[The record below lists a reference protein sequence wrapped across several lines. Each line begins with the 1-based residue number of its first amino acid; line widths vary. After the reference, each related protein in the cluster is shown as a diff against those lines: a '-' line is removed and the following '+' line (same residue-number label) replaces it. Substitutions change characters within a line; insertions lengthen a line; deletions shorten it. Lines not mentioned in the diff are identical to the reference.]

1 MSITSLALSRRT
13 FSGVVL
19 VGIFV
24 YGLSLLVGY
33 PSQENP
39 EFTIRQA
46 VVTTYFPGL
55 SAAQVEDLITKQ
67 VEEEIRRIPEVEHI
81 ESSSRTGV
89 SLIKVIVYDRYFE
102 LDNIWTD
109 LRNRMNDLV
118 GQLPDGSRGPFVDDD
133 FGRVAVAS
141 IALTGHGFDYAEM
154 RDVAS
159 DLRDQLY
166 TTDGVSQVVIHGIQ
180 EENVFLEVNG
190 ARLSQLGV
198 ELSSIVQTLEG
209 QNIVM
214 PGGSIDVDG
223 QEFVFEPTGSFAS
236 LDQIE
241 DLVISIRGGAG
252 VVRLG
257 ELLTVRRDYVD
268 PQDKPAFYQGEP
280 ALVLEVAMSSG
291 GNVVELGKRLEK
303 EVSRF
308 EANLPV
314 GYQLNFATFQPKI
327 VEVSISDFMGNLYQT
342 VAIVLIVVV
351 LFLGWRTGIV
361 VGMIVPLTLLLALPF
376 MNLLNIPFHGV
387 SIAAM
392 IISLGLLVDN
402 GVVMAEEIRTRV
414 QAGEDRYAAAISA
427 GGALGMPLLTSSLTT
442 ILAFMP
448 LMLAENS
455 TGEYMRSLSQVIA
468 ITLLSSWVLALFATP
483 VLCVWF
489 VPEVD
494 DKKEPE
500 SASMV
505 GMVASYRGLVGTAL
519 RHRAIFLLGMGVLF
533 IGGLVLFR
541 QVPNQFMP
549 LSERS
554 QYMVF
559 LDLAAGTHVEHTRDE
574 ALRLATWLRDTEE
587 NPDVEDHIIYVGYG
601 GPRFVLNFAPSD
613 PAPHR
618 AFVLV
623 NTVAG
628 ADVGRQI
635 ERTRNYLDAGF
646 PDVRARVQRLSQG
659 TSEVGAVDIRV
670 SGPDREVLVAL
681 ADQASE
687 AMAAVPGIANLRD
700 DWENRVGRVIVDVDQ
715 YQARLAKVSSQETA
729 GSLQLLFSGVNVSEF
744 REGDLSLP
752 IVARSDKS
760 GRHRLDQVATTDIYS
775 AARGA
780 SVPLLQIA
788 DFDVVWEL
796 GEVSRRDMTRTVTI
810 SANHPRL
817 SADELVAAILPAL
830 EALELSEGYSI
841 EVGGEVENSA
851 KARAALF
858 ASVPTCGL
866 LIVLLLVFQF
876 NSLRKPLTIMLTIPL
891 SLIGAALGLWIT
903 GASFG
908 FAPLLGL
915 LSLAGIIINNAIVL
929 IDRIETQT
937 LAGLTEHDAI
947 IEAAAQR
954 LRPILMTTLTTIL
967 GLMPLMFFGGSLWF
981 GMSVVI
987 AFGLGVGTLLT
998 LGVVPVLYATLF
1010 RIATPPPT

>member
-1 MSITSLALSRRT
+1 
-13 FSGVVL
+13 
-19 VGIFV
+19 
-24 YGLSLLVGY
+24 
-33 PSQENP
+33 
-39 EFTIRQA
+39 
-46 VVTTYFPGL
+46 
-55 SAAQVEDLITKQ
+55 
-67 VEEEIRRIPEVEHI
+67 
-81 ESSSRTGV
+81 
-89 SLIKVIVYDRYFE
+89 
-102 LDNIWTD
+102 
-109 LRNRMNDLV
+109 
-118 GQLPDGSRGPFVDDD
+118 
-133 FGRVAVAS
+133 
-141 IALTGHGFDYAEM
+141 
-154 RDVAS
+154 
-159 DLRDQLY
+159 
-166 TTDGVSQVVIHGIQ
+166 
-180 EENVFLEVNG
+180 
-190 ARLSQLGV
+190 
-198 ELSSIVQTLEG
+198 
-209 QNIVM
+209 
-214 PGGSIDVDG
+214 
-223 QEFVFEPTGSFAS
+223 
-236 LDQIE
+236 
-241 DLVISIRGGAG
+241 
-252 VVRLG
+252 
-257 ELLTVRRDYVD
+257 
-268 PQDKPAFYQGEP
+268 
-280 ALVLEVAMSSG
+280 G

-303 EVSRF
+303 EVSRV

-628 ADVGRQI
+628 ADVGQQI

-715 YQARLAKVSSQETA
+715 YQARRAKVSSQETA

-851 KARAALF
+851 KARAALV

-929 IDRIETQT
+929 IDR
-937 LAGLTEHDAI
+937 
-947 IEAAAQR
+947 
-954 LRPILMTTLTTIL
+954 
-967 GLMPLMFFGGSLWF
+967 
-981 GMSVVI
+981 
-987 AFGLGVGTLLT
+987 
-998 LGVVPVLYATLF
+998 
-1010 RIATPPPT
+1010 

>member
-489 VPEVD
+489 VPEVG

-559 LDLAAGTHVEHTRDE
+559 LNLAAGTHVEHTRDE

-628 ADVGRQI
+628 ADVGQQI

>member
-198 ELSSIVQTLEG
+198 ELSSIVKTLEG

-241 DLVISIRGGAG
+241 DLAISIRGGAG

-489 VPEVD
+489 VPEVG

-628 ADVGRQI
+628 ADVGQQI

-729 GSLQLLFSGVNVSEF
+729 GTLQLLFSGVNVSEF

-817 SADELVAAILPAL
+817 SADELVTAILPAL
-830 EALELSEGYSI
+830 EALERPAGYSI

-876 NSLRKPLTIMLTIPL
+876 NSLRKPLTIILTIPL

-937 LAGLTEHDAI
+937 LAGLTEYDAI

-1010 RIATPPPT
+1010 RVATPS

>member
-241 DLVISIRGGAG
+241 DLAISIRGGAG

-628 ADVGRQI
+628 ADVGQQI

-937 LAGLTEHDAI
+937 LAGLTEYDAI

>member
-24 YGLSLLVGY
+24 YGLSLLIGY

-198 ELSSIVQTLEG
+198 ELSSIVKTLEG

-628 ADVGRQI
+628 ADVGQQI

-1010 RIATPPPT
+1010 RVATPTPS

>member
-468 ITLLSSWVLALFATP
+468 IRCSHPGYWL
-483 VLCVWF
+483 
-489 VPEVD
+489 
-494 DKKEPE
+494 
-500 SASMV
+500 
-505 GMVASYRGLVGTAL
+505 
-519 RHRAIFLLGMGVLF
+519 FLLRPF
-533 IGGLVLFR
+533 
-541 QVPNQFMP
+541 
-549 LSERS
+549 S
-554 QYMVF
+554 
-559 LDLAAGTHVEHTRDE
+559 
-574 ALRLATWLRDTEE
+574 
-587 NPDVEDHIIYVGYG
+587 
-601 GPRFVLNFAPSD
+601 
-613 PAPHR
+613 
-618 AFVLV
+618 
-623 NTVAG
+623 
-628 ADVGRQI
+628 
-635 ERTRNYLDAGF
+635 
-646 PDVRARVQRLSQG
+646 
-659 TSEVGAVDIRV
+659 V
-670 SGPDREVLVAL
+670 SGSCPRWTTKRSPRVPAW
-681 ADQASE
+681 SE
-687 AMAAVPGIANLRD
+687 WLHPTAA
-700 DWENRVGRVIVDVDQ
+700 
-715 YQARLAKVSSQETA
+715 
-729 GSLQLLFSGVNVSEF
+729 
-744 REGDLSLP
+744 
-752 IVARSDKS
+752 
-760 GRHRLDQVATTDIYS
+760 
-775 AARGA
+775 
-780 SVPLLQIA
+780 
-788 DFDVVWEL
+788 
-796 GEVSRRDMTRTVTI
+796 
-810 SANHPRL
+810 
-817 SADELVAAILPAL
+817 
-830 EALELSEGYSI
+830 
-841 EVGGEVENSA
+841 
-851 KARAALF
+851 
-858 ASVPTCGL
+858 
-866 LIVLLLVFQF
+866 
-876 NSLRKPLTIMLTIPL
+876 
-891 SLIGAALGLWIT
+891 
-903 GASFG
+903 
-908 FAPLLGL
+908 
-915 LSLAGIIINNAIVL
+915 
-929 IDRIETQT
+929 
-937 LAGLTEHDAI
+937 
-947 IEAAAQR
+947 
-954 LRPILMTTLTTIL
+954 
-967 GLMPLMFFGGSLWF
+967 
-981 GMSVVI
+981 
-987 AFGLGVGTLLT
+987 
-998 LGVVPVLYATLF
+998 
-1010 RIATPPPT
+1010 

>member
-1 MSITSLALSRRT
+1 M
-13 FSGVVL
+13 
-19 VGIFV
+19 
-24 YGLSLLVGY
+24 
-33 PSQENP
+33 
-39 EFTIRQA
+39 
-46 VVTTYFPGL
+46 
-55 SAAQVEDLITKQ
+55 
-67 VEEEIRRIPEVEHI
+67 
-81 ESSSRTGV
+81 
-89 SLIKVIVYDRYFE
+89 
-102 LDNIWTD
+102 
-109 LRNRMNDLV
+109 
-118 GQLPDGSRGPFVDDD
+118 
-133 FGRVAVAS
+133 
-141 IALTGHGFDYAEM
+141 
-154 RDVAS
+154 
-159 DLRDQLY
+159 
-166 TTDGVSQVVIHGIQ
+166 
-180 EENVFLEVNG
+180 
-190 ARLSQLGV
+190 
-198 ELSSIVQTLEG
+198 
-209 QNIVM
+209 
-214 PGGSIDVDG
+214 
-223 QEFVFEPTGSFAS
+223 
-236 LDQIE
+236 
-241 DLVISIRGGAG
+241 
-252 VVRLG
+252 
-257 ELLTVRRDYVD
+257 
-268 PQDKPAFYQGEP
+268 
-280 ALVLEVAMSSG
+280 
-291 GNVVELGKRLEK
+291 
-303 EVSRF
+303 
-308 EANLPV
+308 
-314 GYQLNFATFQPKI
+314 
-327 VEVSISDFMGNLYQT
+327 
-342 VAIVLIVVV
+342 
-351 LFLGWRTGIV
+351 
-361 VGMIVPLTLLLALPF
+361 
-376 MNLLNIPFHGV
+376 
-387 SIAAM
+387 
-392 IISLGLLVDN
+392 
-402 GVVMAEEIRTRV
+402 
-414 QAGEDRYAAAISA
+414 
-427 GGALGMPLLTSSLTT
+427 
-442 ILAFMP
+442 
-448 LMLAENS
+448 
-455 TGEYMRSLSQVIA
+455 
-468 ITLLSSWVLALFATP
+468 
-483 VLCVWF
+483 
-489 VPEVD
+489 
-494 DKKEPE
+494 
-500 SASMV
+500 
-505 GMVASYRGLVGTAL
+505 
-519 RHRAIFLLGMGVLF
+519 
-533 IGGLVLFR
+533 
-541 QVPNQFMP
+541 
-549 LSERS
+549 
-554 QYMVF
+554 
-559 LDLAAGTHVEHTRDE
+559 
-574 ALRLATWLRDTEE
+574 
-587 NPDVEDHIIYVGYG
+587 
-601 GPRFVLNFAPSD
+601 
-613 PAPHR
+613 
-618 AFVLV
+618 LV

-628 ADVGRQI
+628 ADVGQQI

-729 GSLQLLFSGVNVSEF
+729 GTLQLLFSGVNVSEF

-780 SVPLLQIA
+780 SVSLLQIA

-796 GEVSRRDMTRTVTI
+796 GEISRRDMTRTVTI
-810 SANHPRL
+810 SASHPRL

>member
-1 MSITSLALSRRT
+1 
-13 FSGVVL
+13 
-19 VGIFV
+19 
-24 YGLSLLVGY
+24 
-33 PSQENP
+33 
-39 EFTIRQA
+39 
-46 VVTTYFPGL
+46 
-55 SAAQVEDLITKQ
+55 
-67 VEEEIRRIPEVEHI
+67 
-81 ESSSRTGV
+81 
-89 SLIKVIVYDRYFE
+89 
-102 LDNIWTD
+102 
-109 LRNRMNDLV
+109 
-118 GQLPDGSRGPFVDDD
+118 
-133 FGRVAVAS
+133 
-141 IALTGHGFDYAEM
+141 
-154 RDVAS
+154 
-159 DLRDQLY
+159 
-166 TTDGVSQVVIHGIQ
+166 
-180 EENVFLEVNG
+180 
-190 ARLSQLGV
+190 
-198 ELSSIVQTLEG
+198 
-209 QNIVM
+209 
-214 PGGSIDVDG
+214 
-223 QEFVFEPTGSFAS
+223 
-236 LDQIE
+236 
-241 DLVISIRGGAG
+241 
-252 VVRLG
+252 
-257 ELLTVRRDYVD
+257 
-268 PQDKPAFYQGEP
+268 
-280 ALVLEVAMSSG
+280 
-291 GNVVELGKRLEK
+291 
-303 EVSRF
+303 
-308 EANLPV
+308 
-314 GYQLNFATFQPKI
+314 
-327 VEVSISDFMGNLYQT
+327 
-342 VAIVLIVVV
+342 
-351 LFLGWRTGIV
+351 
-361 VGMIVPLTLLLALPF
+361 
-376 MNLLNIPFHGV
+376 
-387 SIAAM
+387 
-392 IISLGLLVDN
+392 
-402 GVVMAEEIRTRV
+402 
-414 QAGEDRYAAAISA
+414 
-427 GGALGMPLLTSSLTT
+427 
-442 ILAFMP
+442 
-448 LMLAENS
+448 
-455 TGEYMRSLSQVIA
+455 
-468 ITLLSSWVLALFATP
+468 
-483 VLCVWF
+483 
-489 VPEVD
+489 
-494 DKKEPE
+494 
-500 SASMV
+500 
-505 GMVASYRGLVGTAL
+505 
-519 RHRAIFLLGMGVLF
+519 
-533 IGGLVLFR
+533 
-541 QVPNQFMP
+541 
-549 LSERS
+549 
-554 QYMVF
+554 MVF

-628 ADVGRQI
+628 ADVGQQI

-670 SGPDREVLVAL
+670 SGPDREALVAL
-681 ADQASE
+681 AGQASE
-687 AMAAVPGIANLRD
+687 AMAALPGIANLRD

-715 YQARLAKVSSQETA
+715 YQARLAQVSSQETA
-729 GSLQLLFSGVNVSEF
+729 GTLQLLFSGVDVSEF

-817 SADELVAAILPAL
+817 SAAELVAESLPAL
-830 EALELSEGYSI
+830 EALKLPEGYSI

>member
-109 LRNRMNDLV
+109 LRNRMADLV

-257 ELLTVRRDYVD
+257 ELLKVRRDYVD

-489 VPEVD
+489 VPEVG

-519 RHRAIFLLGMGVLF
+519 RHRVIFLLGMGVLF

-628 ADVGRQI
+628 ADVGQQI

-729 GSLQLLFSGVNVSEF
+729 GTLQLLFSGVNVSEF

-780 SVPLLQIA
+780 SVSLLQIA

-796 GEVSRRDMTRTVTI
+796 GEISRRDMTRTVTI
-810 SANHPRL
+810 SASHPRL

>member
-141 IALTGHGFDYAEM
+141 IALTGQGFDYAEM

-198 ELSSIVQTLEG
+198 ELSSIVKTLEG

-628 ADVGRQI
+628 ADVGQQI

-830 EALELSEGYSI
+830 EALERPAGYSI

-1010 RIATPPPT
+1010 RVATPS

>member
-1 MSITSLALSRRT
+1 
-13 FSGVVL
+13 
-19 VGIFV
+19 
-24 YGLSLLVGY
+24 
-33 PSQENP
+33 
-39 EFTIRQA
+39 
-46 VVTTYFPGL
+46 
-55 SAAQVEDLITKQ
+55 
-67 VEEEIRRIPEVEHI
+67 
-81 ESSSRTGV
+81 
-89 SLIKVIVYDRYFE
+89 
-102 LDNIWTD
+102 
-109 LRNRMNDLV
+109 MNDLV

-628 ADVGRQI
+628 ADVGQQI

>member
-628 ADVGRQI
+628 ADVGQQI

>member
-141 IALTGHGFDYAEM
+141 IALTGQGFDYAEM

-198 ELSSIVQTLEG
+198 ELSSIVKTLEG

-414 QAGEDRYAAAISA
+414 QAGEDRYEAAISA

-505 GMVASYRGLVGTAL
+505 GMVASYRGLVATAL

-533 IGGLVLFR
+533 IGGLILFR

-628 ADVGRQI
+628 ADVGQQI

>member
-1 MSITSLALSRRT
+1 
-13 FSGVVL
+13 
-19 VGIFV
+19 
-24 YGLSLLVGY
+24 
-33 PSQENP
+33 
-39 EFTIRQA
+39 
-46 VVTTYFPGL
+46 
-55 SAAQVEDLITKQ
+55 
-67 VEEEIRRIPEVEHI
+67 
-81 ESSSRTGV
+81 
-89 SLIKVIVYDRYFE
+89 
-102 LDNIWTD
+102 
-109 LRNRMNDLV
+109 
-118 GQLPDGSRGPFVDDD
+118 
-133 FGRVAVAS
+133 
-141 IALTGHGFDYAEM
+141 
-154 RDVAS
+154 
-159 DLRDQLY
+159 
-166 TTDGVSQVVIHGIQ
+166 
-180 EENVFLEVNG
+180 
-190 ARLSQLGV
+190 
-198 ELSSIVQTLEG
+198 
-209 QNIVM
+209 
-214 PGGSIDVDG
+214 
-223 QEFVFEPTGSFAS
+223 
-236 LDQIE
+236 
-241 DLVISIRGGAG
+241 
-252 VVRLG
+252 
-257 ELLTVRRDYVD
+257 
-268 PQDKPAFYQGEP
+268 
-280 ALVLEVAMSSG
+280 
-291 GNVVELGKRLEK
+291 
-303 EVSRF
+303 
-308 EANLPV
+308 
-314 GYQLNFATFQPKI
+314 
-327 VEVSISDFMGNLYQT
+327 
-342 VAIVLIVVV
+342 
-351 LFLGWRTGIV
+351 
-361 VGMIVPLTLLLALPF
+361 
-376 MNLLNIPFHGV
+376 
-387 SIAAM
+387 
-392 IISLGLLVDN
+392 
-402 GVVMAEEIRTRV
+402 
-414 QAGEDRYAAAISA
+414 
-427 GGALGMPLLTSSLTT
+427 
-442 ILAFMP
+442 
-448 LMLAENS
+448 
-455 TGEYMRSLSQVIA
+455 
-468 ITLLSSWVLALFATP
+468 
-483 VLCVWF
+483 
-489 VPEVD
+489 
-494 DKKEPE
+494 
-500 SASMV
+500 
-505 GMVASYRGLVGTAL
+505 
-519 RHRAIFLLGMGVLF
+519 
-533 IGGLVLFR
+533 
-541 QVPNQFMP
+541 
-549 LSERS
+549 
-554 QYMVF
+554 
-559 LDLAAGTHVEHTRDE
+559 
-574 ALRLATWLRDTEE
+574 
-587 NPDVEDHIIYVGYG
+587 
-601 GPRFVLNFAPSD
+601 
-613 PAPHR
+613 
-618 AFVLV
+618 VLV

-628 ADVGRQI
+628 ADVGQQI

-681 ADQASE
+681 ADHASE

>member
-180 EENVFLEVNG
+180 EENVFLEVRG

-198 ELSSIVQTLEG
+198 ELSSIVQTLES

-214 PGGSIDVDG
+214 PGGSIDVYG
-223 QEFVFEPTGSFAS
+223 QEFVFEPTGNFTS

-241 DLVISIRGGAG
+241 DLVISIGGGAG

-257 ELLTVRRDYVD
+257 EILTVRRGYVD

-280 ALVLEVAMSSG
+280 ALVLEVAMTSG

-303 EVSRF
+303 KVSRF
-308 EANLPV
+308 EANLPI
-314 GYQLNFATFQPKI
+314 GYQLDFATFQPEI
-327 VEVSISDFMGNLYQT
+327 VETSIADFMGNLYQT

-351 LFLGWRTGIV
+351 LFLGWRTGMV

-376 MNLLNIPFHGV
+376 MNLLNIPFHNV
-387 SIAAM
+387 SIAAL

-414 QAGEDRYAAAISA
+414 QAGEDRHEAAISA

-455 TGEYMRSLSQVIA
+455 AGEYARSLSQVIA

-628 ADVGRQI
+628 ADVDQQI

>member
-628 ADVGRQI
+628 ADVGQQI

-937 LAGLTEHDAI
+937 LAGLTEYDAI

>member
-198 ELSSIVQTLEG
+198 ELSSIVKTLEG

-241 DLVISIRGGAG
+241 DLAISIRGGAG

-268 PQDKPAFYQGEP
+268 PQYKPAFYQGEP

-628 ADVGRQI
+628 ADVGQQI

-729 GSLQLLFSGVNVSEF
+729 GTLQLLFSGVNVSEF

-796 GEVSRRDMTRTVTI
+796 GEIRRRDMKRTVTI

-876 NSLRKPLTIMLTIPL
+876 NSLRKPLTIILTIPL

>member
-198 ELSSIVQTLEG
+198 ELSSIVKTLEG

-489 VPEVD
+489 VPEVG

-628 ADVGRQI
+628 ADVGQQI

-729 GSLQLLFSGVNVSEF
+729 GTLQLLFSGVNVSEF

-830 EALELSEGYSI
+830 EALERPAGYSI

-876 NSLRKPLTIMLTIPL
+876 NSLRKPLTIILTIPL

-937 LAGLTEHDAI
+937 LAGLTEYDAI

-1010 RIATPPPT
+1010 RVATPS

>member
-489 VPEVD
+489 VPEVG

-628 ADVGRQI
+628 ADVGQQI

-760 GRHRLDQVATTDIYS
+760 GRHRLDQIATTDIYS

-817 SADELVAAILPAL
+817 SADELVTAILPAL
-830 EALELSEGYSI
+830 EALERPAGYSI

>member
-109 LRNRMNDLV
+109 LRNRMADLV

-257 ELLTVRRDYVD
+257 ELLKVRRDYVD

-489 VPEVD
+489 VPEVG

-628 ADVGRQI
+628 ADVSQQI

-729 GSLQLLFSGVNVSEF
+729 GTLQLLFSGVNVSEF

-780 SVPLLQIA
+780 SVSLLQIA

-796 GEVSRRDMTRTVTI
+796 GEISRRDMTRTVTI
-810 SANHPRL
+810 SASHPRL

>member
-109 LRNRMNDLV
+109 LRNRMADLV

-257 ELLTVRRDYVD
+257 ELLKVRRDYVD

-489 VPEVD
+489 VPEVG

-628 ADVGRQI
+628 ADVGQQI

-729 GSLQLLFSGVNVSEF
+729 GTLQLLFSGVNVSEF

-780 SVPLLQIA
+780 SVSLLQIA

-796 GEVSRRDMTRTVTI
+796 GEISRRDMTRTVTI
-810 SANHPRL
+810 SASHPRL

>member
-198 ELSSIVQTLEG
+198 ELSSIVKTLEG

-414 QAGEDRYAAAISA
+414 QAGEDRYEAAISA

-505 GMVASYRGLVGTAL
+505 GMVASYRGLVATAL

-533 IGGLVLFR
+533 IGGLILFR

-628 ADVGRQI
+628 ADVGQQI

-729 GSLQLLFSGVNVSEF
+729 GTLQLLFSGVNVSEF

-937 LAGLTEHDAI
+937 LAGLTEYDAI

-1010 RIATPPPT
+1010 RVATPTPS

>member
-628 ADVGRQI
+628 ADVGQQI

-817 SADELVAAILPAL
+817 SADELVTAILPAL
-830 EALELSEGYSI
+830 EALERPAGYSI